1 VNVDRLQGCRLSVSV
16 PLCLFT
22 ADRRRR
28 ASWRRLCLICRRVRT
43 LSTAPETVTR
53 LWPVERCRLPRH
65 LLKRSQ
71 TVISEA
77 SSTLTTCTQSTDH
90 VSRYV
95 YTAGVLRTLQIF
107 WHNRHSVGGSNSCGK
122 CHYTSIQI
130 RMSRIVVRQCGDAFP
145 IERVL
150 VATYLLSVEALPHC
164 RCGVANKSYMV

>member
-1 VNVDRLQGCRLSVSV
+1 MNVDRLQGCRLSVSE

-53 LWPVERCRLPRH
+53 LWPVERCRLRRH

-71 TVISEA
+71 TAISEA

-95 YTAGVLRTLQIF
+95 YTAGVLRT
-107 WHNRHSVGGSNSCGK
+107 
-122 CHYTSIQI
+122 T
-130 RMSRIVVRQCGDAFP
+130 A
-145 IERVL
+145 
-150 VATYLLSVEALPHC
+150 HC
-164 RCGVANKSYMV
+164 RYFGIIVTRSAVAIVAVNVIILVFRFG